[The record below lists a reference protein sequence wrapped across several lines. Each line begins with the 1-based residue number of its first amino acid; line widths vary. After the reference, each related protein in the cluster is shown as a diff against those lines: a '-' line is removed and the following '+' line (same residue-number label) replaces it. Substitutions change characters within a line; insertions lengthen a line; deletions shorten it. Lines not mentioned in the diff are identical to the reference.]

1 MSEQDIQYMRQA
13 LALAEKG
20 VGATSPN
27 PMVGAV
33 IVKGGSVIG
42 QGWHQKAG
50 GHHAEVFA
58 LEEAGDKA
66 KGATLYVTLEPC
78 NHHGKTPP
86 CSHAVLKAGIAR
98 VVAAMKDPNPK
109 AEGGLDYLQS
119 QGVETSWGVCE
130 KEALKLNEFF
140 IKHVTTGRPFV
151 ISKCAATLDGRI
163 ATRIGD
169 SKWVTGEE
177 SRAYGHQMRHAM
189 DAIMVGI
196 NTVQMDDPSLT
207 ARIENGKGLD
217 PLRVILDSR
226 LSMDPNAKML
236 HQESDSGT
244 LIFCGPQASDK
255 NWDLLQKAGA
265 EIVQAPEMS
274 GFLNL
279 DFICRY
285 LGEKGLN
292 SLLIEG
298 GGHVHS
304 SALKSGIVD
313 KVCLFYAPKI
323 LGGDDG
329 VPMFAGPGPDFMA
342 DCIEL
347 TDINLHRFGNDI
359 MVEGYVLDF
368 LDQRD

>member
-1 MSEQDIQYMRQA
+1 MRQA

-20 VGATSPN
+20 VGFTSPN

-33 IVKGGSVIG
+33 VVKDGKVVG
-42 QGWHQKAG
+42 QGWHHKAG
-50 GHHAEVFA
+50 GPHAEVFA
-58 LEEAGDKA
+58 LEEAGDNA
-66 KGATLYVTLEPC
+66 RGATMYVTLEPC

-86 CSHAVLKAGIAR
+86 CSHAVLNAGIAR
-98 VVAAMKDPNPK
+98 VVAAMRDPNPK
-109 AEGGLDYLQS
+109 AKGGLEYLQEN
-119 QGVETSWGVCE
+119 GVEIQWGVCE
-130 KEALKLNEFF
+130 PEALKLNEFF

-151 ISKCAATLDGRI
+151 VSKCAATLDGRI

-177 SRAYGHQMRHAM
+177 SRAYVHQMRHAM

-196 NTVQMDDPSLT
+196 NTVRMDDPSLT
-207 ARIENGKGLD
+207 ARLEKGKGKD

-236 HQESDSGT
+236 RQESDSGT
-244 LIFCGPQASDK
+244 LIFCGSQAPEK
-255 NWDLLQKAGA
+255 KWEILQKNGA

-279 DFICRY
+279 DFVCRY
-285 LGEKGLN
+285 LGQKGVS

-313 KVCLFYAPKI
+313 KLCLFYAPKI
-323 LGGDDG
+323 LCGDDG

-347 TDINLHRFGNDI
+347 KDISLHRFGNDI

-368 LDQRD
+368 MDERN